1 MAEINY
7 TVLQSTLD
15 GVGYENYSAQD
26 RSVVDSFEINSAYD
40 ESNHNIELHI
50 YGLDGTLLDSN
61 LNYRGAQQLQGAEN
75 GANLSIDPERDA
87 LQAGYDQGDVKLL
100 YNFLSNISPEEFFIQ
115 EISAN
120 RTELRVLPVSPTFD
134 ATALVNEIK
143 AGISTGAYFNEFR
156 LNFGGNDLLIGL
168 NIDIN
173 NSVLVKLYEPLT
185 GLRY

>member
-15 GVGYENYSAQD
+15 GVGYENYSAED

-40 ESNHNIELHI
+40 ESKHNIELHI

-61 LNYRGAQQLQGAEN
+61 LSYRGAQQLQGAEN

-100 YNFLSNISPEEFFIQ
+100 YNFLNNISPEEFFIQ
-115 EISAN
+115 EI
-120 RTELRVLPVSPTFD
+120 
-134 ATALVNEIK
+134 
-143 AGISTGAYFNEFR
+143 
-156 LNFGGNDLLIGL
+156 
-168 NIDIN
+168 
-173 NSVLVKLYEPLT
+173 
-185 GLRY
+185 